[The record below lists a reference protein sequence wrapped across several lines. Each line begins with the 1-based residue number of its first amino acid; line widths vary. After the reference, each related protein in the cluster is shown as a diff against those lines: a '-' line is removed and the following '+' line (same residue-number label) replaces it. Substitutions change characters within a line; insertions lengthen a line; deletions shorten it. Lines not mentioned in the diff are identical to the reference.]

1 MEQSCFL
8 KENYSIIDGK
18 PPEINLLN
26 EKNNGEIVL
35 NLISSNL
42 VLSAHDVSSGGLLV
56 ALSEMA
62 ISSDMGVKIEK
73 PKKLKNLFEYF
84 FGEDQGRYILEIDK
98 KNIDKVKKILK
109 NTDIYY
115 EIIGSTQMKNFEI
128 AGEMNCNVND
138 LLKINNQWYNNY

>member
-1 MEQSCFL
+1 ML
-8 KENYSIIDGK
+8 Y
-18 PPEINLLN
+18 

-35 NLISSNL
+35 ILIYNNL

-62 ISSDMGVKIEK
+62 ISSDIGVKIDK

-98 KNIDKVKKILK
+98 KNIDKVEKILK

-128 AGEMNCNVND
+128 AGEMNCKVND